1 MIFGL
6 VSAYVVALLSNLAA
20 VGLAGLVDRKLGG
33 QTLDTRDGWRLM
45 RRRLPQVAGW
55 ALLVVVVGVPARIL
69 TGWGV
74 DQVAAVLLGF
84 GWAVISFFAIPA
96 IALAGDGP
104 IRAGAR
110 SLGLVGR
117 QWGSQVVGMVYVWL
131 RPVVFIGIP
140 GGLLLAAGIVLA
152 LEGHSLL
159 GWVLGAGGAVTIALA
174 YLFVVTARA
183 VLCVALYRFAQDE
196 ELPPEFNR
204 ATLDRVLRPPAP
216 RTVRIVRRLDN
227 ATARRVRER
236 LQRLIGTDRD

>member
-1 MIFGL
+1 
-6 VSAYVVALLSNLAA
+6 VTAYIVALISNLAA
-20 VGLAGLVDRKLGG
+20 VGLAGLVDHR
-33 QTLDTRDGWRLM
+33 LDGRPAQARDGWSLM

-55 ALLVVVVGVPARIL
+55 ALLVVVVGIPARIL

-117 QWGSQVVGMVYVWL
+117 QWGSQVVGMVYVWV
-131 RPVVFIGIP
+131 RPVVFIGVP
-140 GGLLLAAGIVLA
+140 GALLLAAGIVVT
-152 LEGHSLL
+152 LEGRSLL
-159 GWVLGAGGAVTIALA
+159 GWILGAGGVVAIAFA
-174 YLFVVTARA
+174 YLLVVTARA
-183 VLCVALYRFAQDE
+183 ILCVALYRFAQDQ

-236 LQRLIGTDRD
+236 LQRLIGTDQD